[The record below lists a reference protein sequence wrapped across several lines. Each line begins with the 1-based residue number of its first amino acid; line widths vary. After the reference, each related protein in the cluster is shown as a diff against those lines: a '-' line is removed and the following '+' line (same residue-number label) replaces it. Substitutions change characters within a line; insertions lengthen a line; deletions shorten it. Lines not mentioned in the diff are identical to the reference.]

1 MGEAEN
7 SHTQA
12 HHLSGWS
19 QADRGGTESQVGEGE
34 ARRLR
39 RNDAPTQVDI

>member
-1 MGEAEN
+1 MGKAEG
-7 SHTQA
+7 SHTKA
-12 HHLSGWS
+12 HDLSGWP
-19 QADRGGTESQVGEGE
+19 QENRCGAESAVGEGE